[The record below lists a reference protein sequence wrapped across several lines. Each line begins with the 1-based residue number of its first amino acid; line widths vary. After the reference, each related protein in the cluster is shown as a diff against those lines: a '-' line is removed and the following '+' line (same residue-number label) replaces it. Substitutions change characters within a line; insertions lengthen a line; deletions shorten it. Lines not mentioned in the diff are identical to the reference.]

1 MPPSTAI
8 AHPDLLMSKVKVNL
22 GVKYEQ
28 KQKENDENGDIYF
41 GDGVRWRQD
50 NCCRILIIEHQPIV
64 SLVIDHV
71 DDEDD
76 DHVDAHEDDRDHCED
91 FHSIIF
97 SAGTL

>member
-1 MPPSTAI
+1 
-8 AHPDLLMSKVKVNL
+8 MSKVKVNL

-76 DHVDAHEDDRDHCED
+76 DRDGMTTMKMIVITVRI
-91 FHSIIF
+91 S
-97 SAGTL
+97 TLLYSPQEHYDNFQEGA

>member
-1 MPPSTAI
+1 
-8 AHPDLLMSKVKVNL
+8 MSKVKVNL

-28 KQKENDENGDIYF
+28 KQKENDENGDIHF

-76 DHVDAHEDDRDHCED
+76 DRDHCED

-97 SAGTL
+97 SARTL

>member
-1 MPPSTAI
+1 M
-8 AHPDLLMSKVKVNL
+8 
-22 GVKYEQ
+22 
-28 KQKENDENGDIYF
+28 KQKNYNDDD
-41 GDGVRWRQD
+41 DGRWQDWCQD